1 MYCHVYSYL
10 KPRFNIMCVF
20 RCVCLSITKL
30 KGTRGV
36 EEEILRTRCDREC
49 DGMHIV
55 REQWDQLKE
64 EREPAAEPEKRMNS
78 NMIYRHTCLEM
89 LS

>member
-1 MYCHVYSYL
+1 M
-10 KPRFNIMCVF
+10 
-20 RCVCLSITKL
+20 
-30 KGTRGV
+30 
-36 EEEILRTRCDREC
+36 EEEILRRCDREC

-55 REQWDQLKE
+55 REQWGQLKE